1 MRIGLLHHS
10 IHQDTVGRH
19 VANNRYKPFRIV
31 KRFLSSKEGEII
43 TTFAHEMISINNLTF
58 EIGSRALYDEANWH
72 IKPGDK
78 TGLIG
83 ANGTGKSTLLKL
95 IVGEY
100 APTSGTI
107 SMAKDLKIGYL
118 NQDLLSYHSEKSI
131 LHVAME
137 AFERQNQLH
146 TEIDNLLRKLETDY
160 SDDILNKLSDKQME
174 FEALDGY
181 NIEFRAHE
189 ILAGLGF
196 SEEERKRPLATF
208 SGGWRMRVMLAR
220 ILLQTPDILLLDEP
234 TNHLDLP
241 SIKWLETYLQAFE
254 GSIVIVSHDRYFLD
268 RIINKTVESRRGKLT
283 LYAGNYSFYLEEKSL
298 REEIQSNQFKNQQ
311 AKIKQEERLIERFR
325 SKASKA
331 KMVQSRIKAL
341 DKMEKV
347 EEVDDDNPV
356 VNFSFKFSKPSG
368 RHVVTLENISKRYP
382 NIEILENTDGLIEK
396 GDKIALIGANGKG
409 KSTLLRIVADA
420 DQEFEGTSTKGH
432 NVSQTFFAQHQ
443 LEALHLENSLL
454 QELQA
459 YAPRHSETELRS
471 ILGCFLFT
479 GDDVFK
485 KIKVLSGGEKSR
497 VALAKALTA
506 DANFLVLDE
515 PTNHLDMASVNIL
528 IQALQQ
534 YEGTLIVV
542 SHDRYFLDHVAN
554 KIWFIEN
561 KEIKEYPG
569 TYEEYET
576 WNSKRVIKP
585 QPDKKEEKKVPAP
598 KKEKVSSTENE
609 QRNLLQKKN
618 KELSNLEKTIS
629 EKETEVKSLEVALAD
644 EKVYADAEKLKEKTR
659 SYNSTKAE
667 LTALQKTWESLAEE
681 IMELEGS
688 ID

>member
-1 MRIGLLHHS
+1 MEKNNGLTSLYMS
-10 IHQDTVGRH
+10 AK
-19 VANNRYKPFRIV
+19 VAKD
-31 KRFLSSKEGEII
+31 EEIFI
-43 TTFAHEMISINNLTF
+43 TFAPEMISINNLTF

-78 TGLIG
+78 VGLIG

-100 APTSGTI
+100 SPTSGTI
-107 SMAKDLKIGYL
+107 SMAKDLKLGYL

-146 TEIDNLLRKLETDY
+146 TEIENLLKKLETDY
-160 SDDILNKLSDKQME
+160 SDDILNKLSDKQTE

-181 NIEFRAHE
+181 SIEFRAHE

-196 SEEERKRPLATF
+196 SEEEQQRPLATF

-220 ILLQTPDILLLDEP
+220 ILLQAPDILLLDEP

-241 SIKWLETYLQAFE
+241 SIKWLETYLQSFE
-254 GSIVIVSHDRYFLD
+254 GAIVIVSHDRYFLD
-268 RIINKTVESRRGKLT
+268 RIINKTVESRKGKLT

-298 REEIQSNQFKNQQ
+298 RGEIQSNQFKNQQ
-311 AKIKQEERLIERFR
+311 AKIKQEEKLIERFR

-341 DKMEKV
+341 DRMEKV
-347 EEVDDDNPV
+347 EEVDDDNPE

-368 RHVVTLENISKRYP
+368 RHVVTLENISKSYP
-382 NIEILENTDGLIEK
+382 NVEILENTDGLIEK

-420 DQEFEGTSTKGH
+420 DKEFEGKSTKGH

-443 LEALHLENSLL
+443 LEALHLENSVL
-454 QELQA
+454 QELVA
-459 YAPRHSETELRS
+459 FAPKHTETELRS
-471 ILGCFLFT
+471 ILGSFLFT

-534 YEGTLIVV
+534 YEGSFIVV
-542 SHDRYFLDHVAN
+542 SHDRYFLDNIAN

-569 TYEEYET
+569 SYQEYEE

-585 QPDKKEEKKVPAP
+585 EIKQEKKPKEEP
-598 KKEKVSSTENE
+598 KKEKAAPTEDVK
-609 QRNLLQKKN
+609 RIIQKKN
-618 KELSNLEKTIS
+618 KELSLLEEKIEEQEVLVKRLETELAQEDIYSDAVKLQEYTRNYNS
-629 EKETEVKSLEVALAD
+629 EKAKLETLQQD
-644 EKVYADAEKLKEKTR
+644 W
-659 SYNSTKAE
+659 E
-667 LTALQKTWESLAEE
+667 LLAEE
-681 IMELEGS
+681 IMNLEG
-688 ID
+688 

>member
-1 MRIGLLHHS
+1 MS
-10 IHQDTVGRH
+10 AK
-19 VANNRYKPFRIV
+19 VAKDA
-31 KRFLSSKEGEII
+31 EIFI
-43 TTFAHEMISINNLTF
+43 TFAPEMISINNLTF

-78 TGLIG
+78 AGLIG

-107 SMAKDLKIGYL
+107 SMAKDLKLGYL

-146 TEIDNLLRKLETDY
+146 TEIENLLKKLETDY
-160 SDDILNKLSDKQME
+160 SDEILNKLSDKQTE

-181 NIEFRAHE
+181 SIEFRAHE

-196 SEEERKRPLATF
+196 SEEEQKRPLATF

-220 ILLQTPDILLLDEP
+220 ILLQAPDILLLDEP

-241 SIKWLETYLQAFE
+241 SIKWLETYLQSFE
-254 GSIVIVSHDRYFLD
+254 GAIVIVSHDRYFLD
-268 RIINKTVESRRGKLT
+268 RIINKTVESRKGKLT

-298 REEIQSNQFKNQQ
+298 REEIQGNQYKNQQ

-341 DKMEKV
+341 DRMEKV
-347 EEVDDDNPV
+347 DEVDDDNPE

-368 RHVVTLENISKRYP
+368 RHVVTMENISKSYP
-382 NIEILENTDGLIEK
+382 NVEILENTNGLIEK

-420 DQEFEGTSTKGH
+420 DSEFEGKSTKGH

-443 LEALHLENSLL
+443 LEALHLENSIL
-454 QELQA
+454 QELVA
-459 YAPRHSETELRS
+459 FAPKHTETELRS
-471 ILGCFLFT
+471 ILGSFLFT

-528 IQALQQ
+528 IQAMQQ

-542 SHDRYFLDHVAN
+542 SHDRYFLEHVAN
-554 KIWFIEN
+554 KIWFIED

-569 TYEEYET
+569 TYQEYEE

-585 QPDKKEEKKVPAP
+585 EAKQEKKPKEEP
-598 KKEKVSSTENE
+598 KKEKAAPSEDTK
-609 QRNLLQKKN
+609 RIIQKKN
-618 KELSNLEKTIS
+618 KELSTLEEKIESQETLVKQLETELAKEEIYSDAVKLQEHTRNYNS
-629 EKETEVKSLEVALAD
+629 EKAKLEG
-644 EKVYADAEKLKEKTR
+644 
-659 SYNSTKAE
+659 
-667 LTALQKTWESLAEE
+667 LQQDWEALAEE
-681 IMELEGS
+681 IMNLE
-688 ID
+688 D

>member
-1 MRIGLLHHS
+1 MNAK
-10 IHQDTVGRH
+10 
-19 VANNRYKPFRIV
+19 VAKDA
-31 KRFLSSKEGEII
+31 EIFI
-43 TTFAHEMISINNLTF
+43 TFASEMISINNLTF

-78 TGLIG
+78 AGLIG
-83 ANGTGKSTLLKL
+83 ANGAGKSTLLKL
-95 IVGEY
+95 IVGDY
-100 APTSGTI
+100 SPTSGSI

-118 NQDLLSYHSEKSI
+118 NQDLLSYHSDKSI

-146 TEIDNLLRKLETDY
+146 TEIENLLKKLETDY
-160 SDDILNKLSDKQME
+160 SDDILNKLSDKQTE

-181 NIEFRAHE
+181 SIEFRAHE

-196 SEEERKRPLATF
+196 SEEEQKRPLATF

-241 SIKWLETYLQAFE
+241 SIKWLENYLQAFE
-254 GSIVIVSHDRYFLD
+254 GAIIIVSHDRYFLD
-268 RIINKTVESRRGKLT
+268 RIINKTVESRKGKLT
-283 LYAGNYSFYLEEKSL
+283 LYAGNYSFYLEEKSM
-298 REEIQSNQFKNQQ
+298 REEIQSNQYKNQQ

-341 DKMEKV
+341 DRMEKV
-347 EEVDDDNPV
+347 DEVDDDNPE

-368 RHVVTLENISKRYP
+368 RHVVTVENISKSYP
-382 NIEILENTDGLIEK
+382 NLEILKDTDALIEK

-420 DQEFEGTSTKGH
+420 DKEYQGKSTKGH

-443 LEALHLENSLL
+443 LEALHLENSIL
-454 QELQA
+454 QELVA
-459 YAPRHSETELRS
+459 FAPKHTETELRS

-534 YEGTLIVV
+534 YEGTFVVV
-542 SHDRYFLDHVAN
+542 SHDRYFLENIAN
-554 KIWFIEN
+554 KIWFIED
-561 KEIKEYPG
+561 KQIKEYPG
-569 TYEEYET
+569 TYQEYEE
-576 WNSKRVIKP
+576 WSSKRVSKP
-585 QPDKKEEKKVPAP
+585 EAVVAKKIKEEP
-598 KKEKVSSTENE
+598 KKEKVPITEDSK
-609 QRNLLQKKN
+609 RILAKKN
-618 KELSNLEKTIS
+618 KELATLEEKIAIQDKLVKDLEVELAKEEIYSDAVKLQEHTRNYNS
-629 EKETEVKSLEVALAD
+629 EKATLDHLQAD
-644 EKVYADAEKLKEKTR
+644 WEK
-659 SYNSTKAE
+659 
-667 LTALQKTWESLAEE
+667 LAEE
-681 IMELEGS
+681 IMELEG
-688 ID
+688 

>member
-1 MRIGLLHHS
+1 MS
-10 IHQDTVGRH
+10 AK
-19 VANNRYKPFRIV
+19 VAKD
-31 KRFLSSKEGEII
+31 EEIFI
-43 TTFAHEMISINNLTF
+43 TFAPEMISINNLTF

-78 TGLIG
+78 VGLIG

-100 APTSGTI
+100 SPTSGTI
-107 SMAKDLKIGYL
+107 SMAKDLKLGYL

-146 TEIDNLLRKLETDY
+146 TEIENLLKKMETDY
-160 SDDILNKLSDKQME
+160 SDDILNKLSDKQTE

-181 NIEFRAHE
+181 SIEFRAHE

-196 SEEERKRPLATF
+196 SEEEQQRPLATF

-220 ILLQTPDILLLDEP
+220 ILLQAPDILLLDEP

-241 SIKWLETYLQAFE
+241 SIKWLETYLQSFE
-254 GSIVIVSHDRYFLD
+254 GAIVIVSHDRYFLD
-268 RIINKTVESRRGKLT
+268 RIINKTVESRKGKLT

-298 REEIQSNQFKNQQ
+298 RGEIQSNQFKNQQ
-311 AKIKQEERLIERFR
+311 AKIKQEEKLIERFR

-341 DKMEKV
+341 DRMEKV
-347 EEVDDDNPV
+347 EEVDDDNPE

-368 RHVVTLENISKRYP
+368 RHVVTLENISKSYP
-382 NIEILENTDGLIEK
+382 NVEILENTDGLIEK

-420 DQEFEGTSTKGH
+420 DKEFEGKSTKGH

-443 LEALHLENSLL
+443 LEALHLENSVL
-454 QELQA
+454 QELVA
-459 YAPRHSETELRS
+459 FAPKHTETELRS
-471 ILGCFLFT
+471 ILGSFLFT

-534 YEGTLIVV
+534 YEGSFIVV
-542 SHDRYFLDHVAN
+542 SHDRYFLDNIAN

-569 TYEEYET
+569 SYQEFEE

-585 QPDKKEEKKVPAP
+585 ESKQEKKPKEEP
-598 KKEKVSSTENE
+598 KKEKAAPTEDVK
-609 QRNLLQKKN
+609 RIIQKKN
-618 KELSNLEKTIS
+618 KELSLLEEKIEEQEVLVKRLETELAQEDIYSDAVKLQEYTRNYNS
-629 EKETEVKSLEVALAD
+629 EKAKLET
-644 EKVYADAEKLKEKTR
+644 
-659 SYNSTKAE
+659 
-667 LTALQKTWESLAEE
+667 LQQDWESLAEE
-681 IMELEGS
+681 IMNLEG
-688 ID
+688 

>member
-1 MRIGLLHHS
+1 
-10 IHQDTVGRH
+10 
-19 VANNRYKPFRIV
+19 
-31 KRFLSSKEGEII
+31 
-43 TTFAHEMISINNLTF
+43 MISINNLTF
-58 EIGSRALYDEANWH
+58 EIGTRALYEDASWH

-78 TGLIG
+78 AGLIG
-83 ANGTGKSTLLKL
+83 ANGAGKSTLLKL
-95 IVGEY
+95 IVGDY
-100 APTSGTI
+100 APTSGAI
-107 SMAKDLKIGYL
+107 SMARDLKIGYL
-118 NQDLLSYHSEKSI
+118 NQDLLSHHSDKSI

-146 TEIDNLLRKLETDY
+146 AEIEELLHRLETDC
-160 SDDILNKLSDKQME
+160 SDDVLNKLSDRQME

-196 SEEERKRPLATF
+196 SEDDQQRPLATF

-220 ILLQTPDILLLDEP
+220 ILLQAPDILLLDEP

-241 SIKWLETYLQAFE
+241 SIKWLESYLQAFE
-254 GSIVIVSHDRYFLD
+254 GAIVIVSHDRYFLD
-268 RIINKTVESRRGKLT
+268 RIITKTVESRKGKLT
-283 LYAGNYSFYLEEKSL
+283 VYAGNYSFYIEEKAM
-298 REEIQSNQFKNQQ
+298 REEIQGNQFKNQQ

-325 SKASKA
+325 AKASKA

-341 DKMEKV
+341 DRMEKV
-347 EEVDDDNPV
+347 DDVDDDSPV

-368 RHVVTLENISKRYP
+368 RHVVTLEGISKSYP
-382 NIEILENTDGLIEK
+382 NVDILENASGLIEK

-420 DQEFEGTSTKGH
+420 DREYIGKSTKGH

-443 LEALHLENSLL
+443 LEALHLENSIL
-454 QELQA
+454 QELA
-459 YAPRHSETELRS
+459 AFAPRHTETELRS

-534 YEGTLIVV
+534 YEGTFIVV

-554 KIWFIEN
+554 KIWFIED
-561 KEIKEYPG
+561 KQIKEYPG
-569 TYEEYET
+569 TYEEYEA
-576 WNSKRVIKP
+576 WNTKRSA
-585 QPDKKEEKKVPAP
+585 KKTTAPEKKPAKELP
-598 KKEKVSSTENE
+598 KKEAAQPSATDDRQKTL
-609 QRNLLQKKN
+609 RKKN
-618 KELSNLEKTIS
+618 KELADLERQIGDREAALKKLEADLAS
-629 EKETEVKSLEVALAD
+629 EA
-644 EKVYADAEKLKEKTR
+644 VYSDARKLQEATR
-659 SYNSTKAE
+659 TYNSAKADHE
-667 LTALQKTWESLAEE
+667 RLQAGWETLARQ
-681 IMELEGS
+681 IMELEK
-688 ID
+688 